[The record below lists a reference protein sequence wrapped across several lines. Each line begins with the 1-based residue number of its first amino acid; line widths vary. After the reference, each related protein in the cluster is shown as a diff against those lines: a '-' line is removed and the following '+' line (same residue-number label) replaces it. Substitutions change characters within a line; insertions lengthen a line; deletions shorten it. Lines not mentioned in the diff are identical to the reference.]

1 MAIQN
6 EMYKYCLLTLSL
18 LSLNAFRQAKN
29 DSLLSGKLYAQ
40 QELKLAL
47 NDQNQHNIIDNK
59 RIVIKDSLTAIGV
72 AQPILFRIYGKDQI
86 TN

>member
-59 RIVIKDSLTAIGV
+59 RIVIKDS
-72 AQPILFRIYGKDQI
+72 
-86 TN
+86 

>member
-86 TN
+86 TK